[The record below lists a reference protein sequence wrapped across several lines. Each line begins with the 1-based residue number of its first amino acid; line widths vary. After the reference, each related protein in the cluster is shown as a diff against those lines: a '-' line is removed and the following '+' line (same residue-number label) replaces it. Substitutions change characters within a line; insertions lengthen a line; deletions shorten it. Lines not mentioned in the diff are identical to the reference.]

1 MLVLSAVVMAQDA
14 DKQKLI
20 EIEKAFAANA
30 TQGPELAALAKQY
43 FYDGPSLP
51 VDWAGAYW
59 NITKAR
65 VVELYSKPDPSDPNV
80 KSSASVSDIRV
91 ELYGDTALATYKFTN
106 TDTGHK
112 DPALNTTDHFGCLDT
127 FVKRNGQ
134 WYLAGGAC
142 SHEGPIIPGR
152 MDRRQKGKN
161 PGTQGRTASVSLNDL
176 QQSLFNTD
184 RNSISYERPSFG
196 EFGRSQHPG
205 RHAERQVRFDA
216 RALWPR

>member
-1 MLVLSAVVMAQDA
+1 MKITGLTLQICGMGMLVLSAAVMAQDA

-43 FYDGPSLP
+43 FYDGPLSQLTGLGRIGTLP
-51 VDWAGAYW
+51 
-59 NITKAR
+59 KAR

-142 SHEGPIIPGR
+142 SHEGPVSQAEWTAIKKAR
-152 MDRRQKGKN
+152 
-161 PGTQGRTASVSLNDL
+161 TQEPKDV
-176 QQSLFNTD
+176 QQAF
-184 RNSISYERPSFG
+184 
-196 EFGRSQHPG
+196 H
-205 RHAERQVRFDA
+205 
-216 RALWPR
+216 